1 MFKAKWA
8 AFGGKDMFIYQGFV
22 FGFLPGIY
30 YLCPLPE
37 SSCYAAVVLCTPDSV
52 SDVPVKVNTHFVRTS
67 FYLEHIKLAL
77 TVLRHGK

>member
-30 YLCPLPE
+30 YLCHLPNSRLRRSDTANYREISPVEICE
-37 SSCYAAVVLCTPDSV
+37 S
-52 SDVPVKVNTHFVRTS
+52 
-67 FYLEHIKLAL
+67 LA
-77 TVLRHGK
+77 